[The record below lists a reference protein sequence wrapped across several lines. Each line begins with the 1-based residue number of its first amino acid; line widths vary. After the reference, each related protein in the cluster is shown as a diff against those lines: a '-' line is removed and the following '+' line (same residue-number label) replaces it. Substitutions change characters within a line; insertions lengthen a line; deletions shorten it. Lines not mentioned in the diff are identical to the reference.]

1 MSPAGAAV
9 AAVIAAGQLDVPV
22 VPGGD
27 AARRWAEQEL
37 SRRIYQ
43 NAKPGLGQVVWNW
56 IVRFIT
62 DFLNGLNGLNGNLGV
77 VLGLVLV
84 CVLAGVAVWLIRPRL
99 NRRLSAPR
107 GIFDHAAVLSG
118 AGHRKLSVAAADRGD
133 FTDAI
138 TERFRAIVRAAEE
151 RAVIDPQPGRTA
163 DEVTGQLI
171 GAFAALR
178 GPLGSAAGL
187 FNSVRYGNADPSSA
201 DYRLLVLLDRDLLAE
216 RPHHDDLRAERAA
229 PR

>member
-1 MSPAGAAV
+1 MSLAG
-9 AAVIAAGQLDVPV
+9 AAVIAAAQLDVPV
-22 VPGGD
+22 VPGRD
-27 AARRWAEQEL
+27 EARRWAEQEL
-37 SRRIYQ
+37 SQRVYQ

-56 IVRFIT
+56 IVRFVT

-99 NRRLSAPR
+99 NRRLSAPG
-107 GIFDHAAVLSG
+107 GIFDHAAVLSA

-133 FTDAI
+133 FADAL

-151 RAVIDPQPGRTA
+151 RTVIDPQPGRTA

-171 GAFAALR
+171 RAFAALR
-178 GPLGSAAGL
+178 GPLGSAATL
-187 FNSVRYGNADPSSA
+187 FNSVRYGNAATSSA
-201 DYRLLVLLDRDLLAE
+201 DYQLLVLLDRDLLAE
-216 RPHHDDLRAERAA
+216 RAHYDDLRTEPAA